1 MHEKKLQVGFTLA
14 EVLIT
19 LGIIGI
25 VAAMTMPMLLAKY
38 QNMVLLT
45 RVKKTYSTITNAI
58 NLAKADIGD
67 TTNITSIFNLSN
79 TSVQTLETM
88 KKYFTGA
95 VLCESVNTCPNYPVK
110 AQYGQSNVITGAME
124 YRDRFSPPYLKLA
137 DGSFLKISQYSSCS
151 TMRTA
156 TKCIT
161 DSSGNPVAN
170 SDGSDCEREEYEW
183 LDRYKAVYS
192 ELVISVM
199 MKSVEDIRASSDEN
213 RLVKVAD
220 CILREDAL
228 DESAVRLKCRILYA
242 KGHKGLARD
251 TYDKWCADY
260 RRAMAD
266 DPQLSYNDIVMSL

>member
-1 MHEKKLQVGFTLA
+1 M
-14 EVLIT
+14 IT

-79 TSVQTLETM
+79 TSAQTLETM

-95 VLCESVNTCPNYPVK
+95 VLCDSVNSNSCRAYRVK
-110 AQYGQSNVITGAME
+110 AQYGKSNVITGVME
-124 YRDRFSPPYLKLA
+124 YMDTFTPPYLKLA

-183 LDRYKAVYS
+183 LDRRCANIIIDTNGTQGPNQYGA
-192 ELVISVM
+192 
-199 MKSVEDIRASSDEN
+199 DIYQIGVHENGQLKEVAGYGNINTILSSDEIEYIQYS
-213 RLVKVAD
+213 VP
-220 CILREDAL
+220 E
-228 DESAVRLKCRILYA
+228 E
-242 KGHKGLARD
+242 
-251 TYDKWCADY
+251 
-260 RRAMAD
+260 
-266 DPQLSYNDIVMSL
+266 

>member
-1 MHEKKLQVGFTLA
+1 MPLPAVCRDFFPCREAALMKRDIVTFLTGNGVSCDYIDAVTL
-14 EVLIT
+14 
-19 LGIIGI
+19 
-25 VAAMTMPMLLAKY
+25 
-38 QNMVLLT
+38 
-45 RVKKTYSTITNAI
+45 
-58 NLAKADIGD
+58 
-67 TTNITSIFNLSN
+67 
-79 TSVQTLETM
+79 LETLRN
-88 KKYFTGA
+88 A
-95 VLCESVNTCPNYPVK
+95 PEIDPDLL
-110 AQYGQSNVITGAME
+110 
-124 YRDRFSPPYLKLA
+124 DRALDICAKGTLLPGY
-137 DGSFLKISQYSSCS
+137 
-151 TMRTA
+151 
-156 TKCIT
+156 
-161 DSSGNPVAN
+161 
-170 SDGSDCEREEYEW
+170 EYEW

-199 MKSVEDIRASSDEN
+199 MKSAEDIRASSDEN

>member
-183 LDRYKAVYS
+183 LDRRCANIIIDTNGTQGPNQYGADVYQIGVY
-192 ELVISVM
+192 ENGQLKEVAGYGNLNTIL
-199 MKSVEDIRASSDEN
+199 SSDEIEYIQYSVQEN
-213 RLVKVAD
+213 
-220 CILREDAL
+220 
-228 DESAVRLKCRILYA
+228 
-242 KGHKGLARD
+242 
-251 TYDKWCADY
+251 
-260 RRAMAD
+260 
-266 DPQLSYNDIVMSL
+266 